1 MDCLEYLAQYNAF
14 RDGYRHAHQDKAFMN
29 KTKKIINNIMKI
41 DGVSREEAGIK
52 LIIMC
57 KYNDYSGV
65 KKYYV

>member
-1 MDCLEYLAQYNAF
+1 MDYLEYLAQYNAF

-29 KTKKIINNIMKI
+29 KTKKIIKNIMKI
-41 DGVSREEAGIK
+41 DGISREDAGIK

-57 KYNDYSGV
+57 KNNDYIGV